1 MDMISMGITK
11 RGMTDLDMIIKVTTM
26 RGTTKKGT
34 TNLVKIKSK

>member
-26 RGTTKKGT
+26 RDTTKKGT
-34 TNLVKIKSK
+34 TNSVKIKLK